1 MEIKIFKQTFVSKLR
16 NEVKLNLPK
25 YRSEEF
31 DLSEFDDSFYINTP
45 FILDEESLKQLN
57 SLDSNSEN
65 YKVECALLISN
76 LLPGLTRYNAR
87 DERLWTC
94 LTHTVLFDFT
104 KQQWPVKED
113 NDLASK
119 EVTTHFFAKGPRDIE
134 RNNPIS
140 SLWWAAKICEN
151 LEVINQR
158 DALTALLVNSDFRGQ
173 IIERPFTAQNSVL
186 LGALLKK
193 MKTSLD
199 SDKNFY
205 KRSLYR
211 SFFKELNLEGGNKL
225 LTAFD
230 VQSTELLIDSIF
242 ERV

>member
-1 MEIKIFKQTFVSKLR
+1 M
-16 NEVKLNLPK
+16 
-25 YRSEEF
+25 
-31 DLSEFDDSFYINTP
+31 
-45 FILDEESLKQLN
+45 
-57 SLDSNSEN
+57 
-65 YKVECALLISN
+65 
-76 LLPGLTRYNAR
+76 
-87 DERLWTC
+87 
-94 LTHTVLFDFT
+94 
-104 KQQWPVKED
+104 
-113 NDLASK
+113 
-119 EVTTHFFAKGPRDIE
+119 
-134 RNNPIS
+134 
-140 SLWWAAKICEN
+140 WWAAKICEN